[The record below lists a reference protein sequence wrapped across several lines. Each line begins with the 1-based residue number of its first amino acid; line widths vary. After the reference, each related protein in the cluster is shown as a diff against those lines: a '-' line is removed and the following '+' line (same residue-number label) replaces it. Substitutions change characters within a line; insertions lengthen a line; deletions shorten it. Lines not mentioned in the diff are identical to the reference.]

1 MFKRIKQRAE
11 TGLLVSALVVPIGL
25 LVFGFIGL
33 ACYLTFRDF
42 LPPNLAALV
51 TAACGVVV
59 IALVLIFAKI
69 VNLSQR
75 KKPADLSIHQ
85 DSRAAREEFEAYLRD
100 QADPVLIDWVRRN
113 PDKAALASLALGIA
127 AGYSST
133 FRTVMLDAY
142 ARFARNESK
151 TKSAP

>member
-1 MFKRIKQRAE
+1 
-11 TGLLVSALVVPIGL
+11 LLVSALVIPIGL
-25 LVFGFIGL
+25 LVFGFVGL
-33 ACYLTFRDF
+33 ACYFTFLDF

-51 TAACGVVV
+51 TAACGIVV
-59 IALVLIFAKI
+59 IALVLVFAKI
-69 VNLSQR
+69 ANLSET
-75 KKPADLSIHQ
+75 KKPANLSLHQ
-85 DSRAAREEFEAYLRD
+85 NSREAREQFEAYLKD

-142 ARFARNESK
+142 TRFAQNDSK